1 MEMCG
6 CFDLTAARLPKSPNF
21 KGNCFTC
28 SSPSEMRAH
37 SLTLGQGRVRL
48 GIGTSSPKSSQA
60 LAWTVWGV
68 GESPSLEVFQDSGA
82 VALRD
87 VISERSGVGWGW
99 TWRSERSLPILTILW
114 F

>member
-48 GIGTSSPKSSQA
+48 GIGSSSPKSSQA
-60 LAWTVWGV
+60 LAEAAQGMGVTIPGGVQECACGDVVGGHGGVCGV
-68 GESPSLEVFQDSGA
+68 GRGGL
-82 VALRD
+82 
-87 VISERSGVGWGW
+87 
-99 TWRSERSLPILTILW
+99 
-114 F
+114 